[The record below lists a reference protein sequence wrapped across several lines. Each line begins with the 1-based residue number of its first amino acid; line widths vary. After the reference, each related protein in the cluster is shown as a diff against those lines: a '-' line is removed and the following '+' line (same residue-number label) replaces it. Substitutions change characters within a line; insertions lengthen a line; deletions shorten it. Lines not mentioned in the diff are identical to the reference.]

1 MRWRTD
7 WFLLRVIAFFSLFDL
22 IPSHKDVNSWQQ
34 PSICLVGCFFAVYF
48 NNPAQKCLKIMPSG
62 FFPIDDLKFGRE
74 FWQSDINILKIH
86 SNDLM
91 QCLKLAIAL
100 HASDNQLLAYVDFN
114 NISLF
119 NEIFTLCWKIYF
131 IAPTTLILQS

>member
-1 MRWRTD
+1 
-7 WFLLRVIAFFSLFDL
+7 
-22 IPSHKDVNSWQQ
+22 
-34 PSICLVGCFFAVYF
+34 
-48 NNPAQKCLKIMPSG
+48 MPSG